1 MPEYK
6 IRKGGKEFTA
16 KKLSTLLELAQ
27 RGLLRSGTPISV
39 DGGEFGPASE
49 VAALADALTDDA
61 GSSSSGSD
69 LFQHFADASADE
81 ADGADGL
88 LADFLDQ
95 VGSGAPARVATSPG
109 AAPTKPA
116 PSHIGRLEKS
126 PGLVPGGLSGV
137 MTSRGVRPTPASDDK
152 LPMVEPEALD
162 ALDDEADTLPYEGI
176 QADSGPA
183 SLAKMPALQPGST
196 IPDLEDSAPKLTPA
210 DVPVS
215 FAQWMEKRDSD
226 TSLLEGFGRY
236 DDGIVV
242 SKALAVG
249 AVNWW
254 RVGVIVL
261 LAGTAI
267 FFRYMWV
274 STIAETQYPLESE
287 IIAARQPPP
296 ETGTIDTPTPSTS
309 PELPLAQ
316 QERRAHEI
324 RLRADLKAGRITE
337 FNTAEELQDV
347 LFFELVNRG
356 VNPISVTVDSK
367 RVAGTQD
374 KSHRR
379 PTRAKLSLSLRG
391 VQGDEDVQLEELEA
405 RLITTWLLLG
415 KYQAEARIHLD
426 EVAIT
431 VGSPSPWSNLFTGRE
446 LAAYW
451 DQQLIAED
459 LFLKEK

>member
-27 RGLLRSGTPISV
+27 RGLLRSGDPVSV
-39 DGGEFGPASE
+39 DGGDYGPASE
-49 VAALADALTDDA
+49 VPALAGVLSDPTGA
-61 GSSSSGSD
+61 SNSGSD
-69 LFQHFADASADE
+69 LFAHFADESAD
-81 ADGADGL
+81 AGDGADGL

-95 VGSGAPARVATSPG
+95 VGSGAPPKIATTPG
-109 AAPTKPA
+109 ASGASKPA
-116 PSHIGRLEKS
+116 PSRIVRPDL
-126 PGLVPGGLSGV
+126 PGHVPGGLSAV
-137 MTSRGVRPTPASDDK
+137 MTQPGPRAVAPEDK

-162 ALDDEADTLPYEGI
+162 AIDDEAETLPYEGV
-176 QADSGPA
+176 GPS
-183 SLAKMPALQPGST
+183 SLARVPALKPGST
-196 IPDLEDSAPKLTPA
+196 IPDLEESGPKLTPA

-242 SKALAVG
+242 SRALEPG

-254 RVGVIVL
+254 RVGLILAVAVVVI
-261 LAGTAI
+261 G
-267 FFRYMWV
+267 FRYMWV

-287 IIAARQPPP
+287 IIAARQPLP
-296 ETGTIDTPTPSTS
+296 ETGTIEIATPATAR
-309 PELPLAQ
+309 ELPPGE

-337 FNTAEELQDV
+337 FNTSEELQDV

-356 VNPISVTVDSK
+356 VNPISVVVDSK
-367 RVAGTQD
+367 RTAGTQD
-374 KSHRR
+374 KAHRR
-379 PTRAKLSLSLRG
+379 PTRATLALNLRG
-391 VQGDEDVQLEELEA
+391 VEGNGDDQLDQLIE

-415 KYQAEARIHLD
+415 KYQAQGKIHFD
-426 EVAIT
+426 EISIT
-431 VGSPSPWSNLFTGRE
+431 VDSPSPWSNVFDGRE